1 MPTPLHTHL
10 HSAMNSYDQYLPCN
24 SVHFYNTTNPIS
36 SMANNPNLSQF
47 PISAGGR
54 GRGRVPMQDSQ
65 SAASNSQRRRHPAGD
80 QPPIAST
87 QPPPPPPPQ
96 QQQQQQPNMFMP
108 GINQILGMLTNSLN
122 RPASATVTST
132 TTTNGTGLNDNQNIR
147 VNIGGIPGQ
156 ISIAT
161 LTPNGELQSNL
172 GGNNLGN
179 IIEQLVQGITGG
191 GGAPAGIA
199 NILAGSGG
207 VGGIIPP
214 QQRRVAPG
222 AATVPP
228 GGVPNESGNQMVN
241 ALMREAISLM
251 DSNNTNDQRLNQPL
265 REFLRLFGEDE
276 DEESSVP
283 NAAEQNATAAR
294 STLSI
299 FNTLFSSMTLGDMIN
314 LARGQDTNQV
324 FERSR
329 LPLQAHIRNYFKNNN
344 STQQQGD
351 AQQQFELT
359 EDNLIF
365 LSDRLYND
373 IFIDENGL
381 HIDLNQFVALL
392 NDPSVDFAKSF
403 EKLMKHHL
411 KIMLKHVFD
420 SKFDLAENAPP
431 LPPDSTWSAILF
443 KNFNNLVGDLVRQ
456 CRFCLRNADSHF
468 TLIVTQKLREA
479 VISQNISN
487 NSMFFSIFENFIRT
501 QIQQTLD
508 GISMSNSIDQQFIVH
523 ITEPT
528 LTAASSSQLNNSD
541 NHDSK
546 STDSSKSYETVSSTL
561 SSNNFMDIDQQQQ
574 QQQNVIKKSET
585 TQKTNLAPS
594 SSSTTAQS
602 NKQTSNWKN
611 ILPSEWETI
620 IERDIQT
627 QQNQSNIRP
636 FSDAYCSGLPAKRR
650 RIISSKND
658 LLNVNLFKKVLN
670 RTLEKVQLKP
680 NVSHEQ
686 LIEESVDQSQLLDS
700 FSVEF
705 DSVINDRL
713 RNDPDFNT
721 IIKSQNDKHK
731 DSNNKEEEKEEERF
745 LHSKKRL

>member
-36 SMANNPNLSQF
+36 SMTNNPNLSQF
-47 PISAGGR
+47 PMSAR
-54 GRGRVPMQDSQ
+54 GRGRVPTQDSQ
-65 SAASNSQRRRHPAGD
+65 SATSNSQRRRHPAGD
-80 QPPIAST
+80 QSIAST
-87 QPPPPPPPQ
+87 QPPLPPQQ
-96 QQQQQQPNMFMP
+96 QQQQQQPNMLMP
-108 GINQILGMLTNSLN
+108 GINEILGMLTNSLN
-122 RPASATVTST
+122 RPASATLTST
-132 TTTNGTGLNDNQNIR
+132 TTTTNSTGLNDNQNIR

-276 DEESSVP
+276 DEERSVP

-329 LPLQAHIRNYFKNNN
+329 LPLRAHIRNYFKNNN
-344 STQQQGD
+344 STQQQGNEE
-351 AQQQFELT
+351 QQFELT
-359 EDNLIF
+359 EENLIF

-392 NDPSVDFAKSF
+392 NDQRVDFAKSF

-443 KNFNNLVGDLVRQ
+443 KNFNNLVGDLVRL
-456 CRFCLRNADSHF
+456 CRFCLRNPDSHF
-468 TLIVTQKLREA
+468 TLVVTQKLREA

-501 QIQQTLD
+501 QIQQTLA

-528 LTAASSSQLNNSD
+528 LTATSSSQLNNSD

-574 QQQNVIKKSET
+574 QQNVIKKSET
-585 TQKTNLAPS
+585 TQKTNLAP

-620 IERDIQT
+620 IQQDIQT
-627 QQNQSNIRP
+627 QQNQSDIRP

-680 NVSHEQ
+680 NMSQEQ

-713 RNDPDFNT
+713 RNDADFNT

-731 DSNNKEEEKEEERF
+731 NSNNNKEEERF